1 MTRVHCVPRRYLALW
16 FPRLPTDRLRIANRC
31 ATPPD
36 APVVV
41 THKIKSAVR
50 LAAVCARGLKLGL
63 APGLTL
69 ADARV
74 RVPGLVAVE
83 EDTPA
88 DRAWLERLAA
98 GCARYTPSVAVDAP
112 DGVILDVGGASHL
125 WGGDRALAVDVT
137 ARFAR
142 LGMTVA
148 HAFTDSADAARELA
162 RFVGAP
168 VEDEAEA
175 VRRLPVA
182 ALRLE
187 GPSEIALRRAGLKTV
202 GDVAARDPAAIA
214 ARFGEDAVTA
224 LRSLIGEAEGPLTPR
239 PHTAALAVER
249 RFAEP
254 VAKTEYVLTV
264 LDALLAEATAK
275 LAALGQGGRRFE
287 AALFRA
293 DGLVQPLAVE
303 TGRPTRDPAAA
314 MRLFRERV
322 EALADPIDPGFGFD
336 MVRLAVP
343 RTEPLGATQLRLE
356 GGAVAEAELAALID
370 RLGARHGTARIRRLR
385 PRDSHIPEGAQLSL
399 PAIECAVRGGWD
411 VPPPG
416 EPPLQPIQLFTPPQ
430 RIEVIAEVPEGPP
443 FRFRWRRIAHRVLRA
458 EGPERIAPEWWRR
471 KDGQIGGGL
480 TRDYYRIEDER
491 GGRFWIF
498 RHGLYGAEAE
508 MPDWYLH
515 GLFA

>member
-1 MTRVHCVPRRYLALW
+1 M
-16 FPRLPTDRLRIANRC
+16 
-31 ATPPD
+31 
-36 APVVV
+36 V
-41 THKIKSAVR
+41 THKVKSAVR
-50 LAAVCARGLKLGL
+50 LATVCARGSKLGL

-74 RVPGLVAVE
+74 RVPELVAVE
-83 EDTPA
+83 EDVSA

-98 GCARYTPSVAVDAP
+98 GCGRYTPSVAVDAP
-112 DGVILDVGGASHL
+112 DGVILDVGGAAHL
-125 WGGDRALAVDVT
+125 WGGDRALAADAT
-137 ARFAR
+137 GRFAR
-142 LGMTVA
+142 LGMTVV
-148 HAFTDSADAARELA
+148 HAFADRADAARALA
-162 RFVGAP
+162 RYAGVP

-187 GPSEIALRRAGLKTV
+187 APSEIALRRAGLKTV

-214 ARFGEDAVTA
+214 ARFGEGAVTA
-224 LRSLIGEAEGPLTPR
+224 LRRMIGEAEGPLVPR
-239 PHTAALAVER
+239 PHVAALVVER

-254 VAKTEYVLTV
+254 VAKTDYVLGV
-264 LDALLAEATAK
+264 LDALLVEAAAK
-275 LAALGQGGRRFE
+275 LAARGQGGRRFE

-303 TGRPTRDPAAA
+303 TGRPMRDPAAV

-322 EALADPIDPGFGFD
+322 DALADPIDPGFGFD
-336 MVRLAVP
+336 MVRLAVS
-343 RTEPLGATQLRLE
+343 RTEPLGAMQLRLE

-370 RLGARHGTARIRRLR
+370 RLGARHGAARIRRLR

-399 PAIECAVRGGWD
+399 PAIECAERGGWD
-411 VPPPG
+411 VLSPG
-416 EPPLQPIQLFTPPQ
+416 EPPLRPIQLFTPPQ

-443 FRFRWRRIAHRVLRA
+443 FRFRWRRAMHRVARA

-471 KDGQIGGGL
+471 SDGKIAGGL

-498 RHGLYGAEAE
+498 RHGLYGAEAA
-508 MPDWYLH
+508 MPNWYLH